1 MVVDM
6 KFRIKELCKERGILF
21 KDLARTLGMT
31 DVALR
36 QSINGNPT
44 VNSLERIANALG
56 VTVQELFEL
65 PDPYR
70 FRCPR
75 CGAVLEV
82 REAERN
88 LLTK

>member
-1 MVVDM
+1 M
-6 KFRIKELCKERGILF
+6 KFRIKELCKERGMLF
-21 KDLARTLGMT
+21 KDLAKSLGMT

-44 VNSLERIANALG
+44 VNSLERVANALG
-56 VTVQELFEL
+56 VSVQELFEL

-75 CGAVLEV
+75 CGAFLEV
-82 REAERN
+82 REVSERN